1 MKFPLK
7 RAAPLAGY
15 QAIIPTRR
23 LNQFSQEKITPDAH
37 QGCNYQDRQGVNG
50 R

>member
-7 RAAPLAGY
+7 PAAPLAGY

-23 LNQFSQEKITPDAH
+23 LNQFFQEKIAADAH
-37 QGCNYQDRQGVNG
+37 QGCNYHDHQGVNG

>member
-23 LNQFSQEKITPDAH
+23 LNQFFQEKIAADTH
-37 QGCNYQDRQGVNG
+37 QSYNYQDHQEVNG